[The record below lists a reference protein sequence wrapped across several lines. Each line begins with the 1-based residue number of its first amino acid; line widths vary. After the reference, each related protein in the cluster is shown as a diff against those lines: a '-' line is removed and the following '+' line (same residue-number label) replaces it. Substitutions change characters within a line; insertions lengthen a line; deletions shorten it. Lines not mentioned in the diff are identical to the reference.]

1 MTAQSELPGPLS
13 GLRVVE
19 LANYVGQWCGKLMAD
34 FGADVIKVEPL
45 GGAEERQIGPFYH
58 DEPDPERSLY
68 FWHYNTS
75 KRSVAWNLEHEG
87 GRELFRRLVS
97 RADVVLETLPPGELA
112 SIGLGYESLSAER
125 PQLVMCS
132 LTPFGQDGP
141 WRDYRSSD
149 LLHLAAGGQMAGCGY
164 DEVDDPEQQP
174 IAPGGG
180 NAWHIG
186 SHFAYIAI
194 MAALLHRQLSGD
206 GQYID
211 CSVHQ
216 ACALTTEAHVS
227 NWVYSGRVVRRQT
240 GRHAA
245 ASPTLPTQLPTSD
258 GGIVNANL
266 TNLTPDRLRSIID
279 WMDRLGKAGDL
290 VDPRYREPQVL
301 EEERP
306 QVAAKIQ
313 AFIASITTEEAYRGA
328 QQAGMPWGVIR
339 APEQVIEDRHFHARG
354 FFTELEHPE
363 LGETFS
369 YPGAGAIFP
378 KSPWRIYRRAPL
390 IGEHNA
396 EVCGELGLN
405 AEELT
410 ALRSAGTIR

>member
-1 MTAQSELPGPLS
+1 MTAQPELPGPLS

-19 LANYVGQWCGKLMAD
+19 LANHIGQWCGKLMAD
-34 FGADVIKVEPL
+34 FGADVIKVEPP
-45 GGAEERQIGPFYH
+45 GGVEERQIGPFYH

-75 KRSVAWNLEHEG
+75 KRSVTLNLEHEE

-97 RADVVLETLPPGELA
+97 SADVVLETLPPGELA
-112 SIGLGYESLSAER
+112 SIDLGYELLSADHR
-125 PQLVMCS
+125 QLVMCS
-132 LTPFGQDGP
+132 LSPFGQDGP

-164 DEVDDPEQQP
+164 DEVHDPEQQP

-186 SHFAYIAI
+186 SHFAYMAI
-194 MAALLHRQLSGD
+194 MAALFHRQLSGD

-211 CSVHQ
+211 CSVHE
-216 ACALTTEAHVS
+216 ACALTTEGHVS

-245 ASPTLPTQLPTSD
+245 ATPTPPTQLPTSD
-258 GGIVNANL
+258 GGIVN
-266 TNLTPDRLRSIID
+266 TNLIADRIRPIVE

-290 VDPRYREPQVL
+290 LDPRYKDPQVL
-301 EEERP
+301 QEELP
-306 QVAAKIQ
+306 QVTAKIQ
-313 AFIASITTEEAYRGA
+313 AFIASLSTEEAYRGA

-339 APEQVIEDRHFHARG
+339 APEQVIEDQHFHARG
-354 FFTELEHPE
+354 FFTEVEHPE
-363 LGETFS
+363 LGETFT
-369 YPGAGAIFP
+369 YPGAAAIYP
-378 KSPWRIYRRAPL
+378 QSPWRIYRRAPL

-396 EVCGELGLN
+396 EVYGEFGLST
-405 AEELT
+405 EELT
-410 ALRSAGTIR
+410 ALRSAGAIR

>member
-1 MTAQSELPGPLS
+1 MTAQPELPGPLS

-19 LANYVGQWCGKLMAD
+19 LANHIGQWCGKLMAD
-34 FGADVIKVEPL
+34 FGADVIKVEPP
-45 GGAEERQIGPFYH
+45 GGVEERQIGPFYH

-75 KRSVAWNLEHEG
+75 KRSVTLNLEHEE

-97 RADVVLETLPPGELA
+97 SADVVLETLPPGELA
-112 SIGLGYESLSAER
+112 SIDLGYESLSADHR
-125 PQLVMCS
+125 QLVMCS
-132 LTPFGQDGP
+132 LSPFGQDGP

-164 DEVDDPEQQP
+164 DEVHDPEQQP

-186 SHFAYIAI
+186 SHFAYMAI
-194 MAALLHRQLSGD
+194 MAALFHRQLSGD

-211 CSVHQ
+211 CSVHE
-216 ACALTTEAHVS
+216 ACALTTEGHVS

-245 ASPTLPTQLPTSD
+245 ATPTPPTQLPTSD
-258 GGIVNANL
+258 GGIVN
-266 TNLTPDRLRSIID
+266 TNLIADRIRPIVE

-290 VDPRYREPQVL
+290 LDPRYKDPQVL
-301 EEERP
+301 QEELP
-306 QVAAKIQ
+306 QVTAKIQ
-313 AFIASITTEEAYRGA
+313 AFIASLSTEEAYRGA

-339 APEQVIEDRHFHARG
+339 APEQVIEDQHFHARG
-354 FFTELEHPE
+354 FFTEVEHPE
-363 LGETFS
+363 LGETFT
-369 YPGAGAIFP
+369 YPGAAAIYP
-378 KSPWRIYRRAPL
+378 QSPWRIYRRAPL

-396 EVCGELGLN
+396 EVYGEFGLST
-405 AEELT
+405 EELT
-410 ALRSAGTIR
+410 ALRSAGAIR